1 MARFAVRLQRGG
13 PWDFARGMRDQV
25 DWDAHAQYMDR
36 LVEAGFVVL
45 GGPLEGEREV
55 LLIIEAESADA
66 ARDRLAEDPWA
77 PSGMLRPISI
87 ERWTVL
93 LERREGD

>member
-1 MARFAVRLQRGG
+1 
-13 PWDFARGMRDQV
+13 
-25 DWDAHAQYMDR
+25 MDR
-36 LVEAGFVVL
+36 LVEAGFVIL
-45 GGPLEGEREV
+45 GGPLEGDRDV
-55 LLIIEAESADA
+55 LLIVEAESADA

-87 ERWTVL
+87 EGWTVL